1 MAGLKP
7 IKLLSARERVIAA
20 LRKAILSG
28 ELPAGTIVTLDEI
41 ASQLEVSNTPVR
53 EAFQQLIYEGFL
65 AQQRNRRVEVLNIG
79 SKFIR
84 DHFEARA
91 IMEKS
96 CAALACKRATE
107 EDFKEMKRI
116 NEKSIK
122 AMQKGDMTVYTR
134 CNYDLHHAIWTAA
147 GNDKLIKMLSDMWNG
162 LAVERLI
169 TVEEYAQIAQL
180 SFDEHQEILRLIF
193 ARDAKQAE
201 TAMECHIMRSCE
213 NLLEYQ
219 KEQNQKSKQN

>member
-53 EAFQQLIYEGFL
+53 EAYQQLIYEGFL

-107 EDFKEMKRI
+107 EDFKELDRR
-116 NEKSIK
+116 SIK
-122 AMQKGDMTVYTR
+122 MRYNSFRKGGKKYENNLPLIIELYSDCVLYNKSLEKNPIDVKGGEHLEPRQELDLSVFNKYLHVDADFQNGNTIEKTYT
-134 CNYDLHHAIWTAA
+134 IEE
-147 GNDKLIKMLSDMWNG
+147 MLDFSIASDVV
-162 LAVERLI
+162 A
-169 TVEEYAQIAQL
+169 
-180 SFDEHQEILRLIF
+180 
-193 ARDAKQAE
+193 
-201 TAMECHIMRSCE
+201 
-213 NLLEYQ
+213 
-219 KEQNQKSKQN
+219 

>member
-96 CAALACKRATE
+96 CAGTC
-107 EDFKEMKRI
+107 
-116 NEKSIK
+116 
-122 AMQKGDMTVYTR
+122 MQASNR
-134 CNYDLHHAIWTAA
+134 
-147 GNDKLIKMLSDMWNG
+147 
-162 LAVERLI
+162 RR
-169 TVEEYAQIAQL
+169 
-180 SFDEHQEILRLIF
+180 F
-193 ARDAKQAE
+193 
-201 TAMECHIMRSCE
+201 
-213 NLLEYQ
+213 
-219 KEQNQKSKQN
+219 